1 MSILQK
7 FRTIAVVS
15 ATFFISNAA
24 AQAEVPKVFSPYLK
38 PEQNVKAELVVVLPP
53 TEIQT
58 YINKVKEASKK
69 DPEWFREYSE
79 KSKPGIP
86 LPFDEKLGLTQSEYQ
101 KYRELWDKREFKAI
115 QQVGLRL
122 EESDGKWKI
131 RATGEAARLSLL
143 RYLPEDDIMVSTNGK
158 LGRIE
163 DIDAPAESILGAWKG
178 HEWKFEEETALSKVK
193 ENFAIGETA
202 DKKFVLIVYRLQDIT
217 AEGSVL
223 FDRSMVIRF
232 AKPSAK

>member
-15 ATFFISNAA
+15 AALFISNAT
-24 AQAEVPKVFSPYLK
+24 AQEVPKVFASFLK
-38 PEQNVKAELVVVLPP
+38 PGENVKGELVVVLPP
-53 TEIQT
+53 KEIQT
-58 YINKVKEASKK
+58 YINKVKEASKN
-69 DPEWFREYSE
+69 DPVWFKEYSE

-115 QQVGLRL
+115 QPVGLRL
-122 EESDGKWKI
+122 EEVDGKWKI

-143 RYLPEDDIMVSTNGK
+143 RYLPAEDVVQSTNGK
-158 LGRIE
+158 LARIE

-178 HEWKFEEETALSKVK
+178 YEWKFEEETGLSKVK

-202 DKKFVLIVYRLQDIT
+202 DKKFVLIVYRLQDIST
-217 AEGSVL
+217 AGSVL

-232 AKPSAK
+232 EKPVSK

>member
-1 MSILQK
+1 MSIFQK

-15 ATFFISNAA
+15 AALSFSNAA
-24 AQAEVPKVFSPYLK
+24 AQEVPKVFASFLK
-38 PEQNVKAELVVVLPP
+38 PNENLKGELVVVLPP
-53 TEIQT
+53 KEIQT
-58 YINKVKEASKK
+58 YINKVKEASKN
-69 DPEWFREYSE
+69 DPVWFKEYSE

-115 QQVGLRL
+115 QPVGLRL
-122 EESDGKWKI
+122 EEVDGKWKI

-143 RYLPEDDIMVSTNGK
+143 RYLPAEDVVQSTNGK
-158 LGRIE
+158 LARIE

-178 HEWKFEEETALSKVK
+178 YEWKFEEETGLSKVK

-202 DKKFVLIVYRLQDIT
+202 DKKFVLIVYRLQDIST
-217 AEGSVL
+217 AGSVL
-223 FDRSMVIRF
+223 FDRSMVVRF
-232 AKPSAK
+232 EKPVSK